1 MLEKIKEKRKMMKK
15 YPMFKMDKDIISYY
29 RENINGNRD
38 KSIKEVKRKLSRNI
52 YCGKHKFI
60 LGALWLVRYGYLAIL
75 VDYSKMEILTINSDA
90 SKKGKI
96 DYTLKSKL
104 NNLYKIKESK
114 K

>member
-75 VDYSKMEILTINSDA
+75 VDYSKMEILTINSDN